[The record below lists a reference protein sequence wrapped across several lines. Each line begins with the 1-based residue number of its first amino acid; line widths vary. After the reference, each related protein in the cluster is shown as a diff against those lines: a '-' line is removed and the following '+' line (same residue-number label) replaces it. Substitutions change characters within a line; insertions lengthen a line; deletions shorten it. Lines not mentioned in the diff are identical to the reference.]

1 MEQLSEFVVNHWM
14 LVTAF
19 CAVAGLLLANVMTGV
34 GGVSPLEAVNLINRD
49 NAQVIDI
56 RTAEDF
62 ARGHVAGAVNVPF
75 KELAGAG
82 EKVQRFKDRP
92 VLVCCQSGSTASAA
106 ARQLRGLGVSDA
118 RVLAGGI
125 NAWRGAN
132 LPLTS
137 D

>member
-34 GGVSPLEAVNLINRD
+34 GGVSPLEAVNLINRE

-62 ARGHVAGAVNVPF
+62 TRGHVAGAINVPF
-75 KELAGAG
+75 KQLSEAG
-82 EKVQRFKDRP
+82 EKVQRFKERP
-92 VLVCCQSGSTASAA
+92 VLVCCQSGSNAGAA
-106 ARQLRGLGVSDA
+106 ARQLRGLGVRDA
-118 RVLAGGI
+118 RVLAGGV